1 MKIRIYWKRTDW
13 TISLSVR
20 FRPSISPILP
30 EALMELEAV
39 DQSFSP
45 LGVQSEGESLK
56 GHNEPDPGEDPIFF
70 IGTNLSYCID
80 CVVGRIHE
88 AKVLPIDFLV
98 LRGQEE
104 GEVGIED
111 DVVGQV
117 QGAFIFIENVF

>member
-1 MKIRIYWKRTDW
+1 MWREI
-13 TISLSVR
+13 
-20 FRPSISPILP
+20 FP

-39 DQSFSP
+39 DEGFSP
-45 LGVQSEGESLK
+45 IGIQGEGESFE
-56 GHNEPDPGEDPIFF
+56 GHNEPYSGEDPVLF
-70 IGTNLSYCID
+70 IGANFFYSID

-117 QGAFIFIENVF
+117 QGAFIFIEDIF